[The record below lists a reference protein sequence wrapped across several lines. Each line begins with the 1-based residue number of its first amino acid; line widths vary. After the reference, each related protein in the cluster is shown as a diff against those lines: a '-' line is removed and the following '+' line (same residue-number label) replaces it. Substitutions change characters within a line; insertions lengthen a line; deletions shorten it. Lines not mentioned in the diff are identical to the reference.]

1 MRKSFFDY
9 IMTAKKL
16 TIFNSYVKLAD
27 YLNVPAQRLTDWKLQ
42 RGRVEPAEC
51 VLLAILLGLDPAEIA
66 FTIKAEREINP
77 EKVTQWLNLA
87 EQYARPVN
95 PPDKYKKHK

>member
-16 TIFNSYVKLAD
+16 TIFDSYVKLAD
-27 YLNVPAQRLTDWKLQ
+27 YLNVPAQRLTDWKLK

-51 VLLAILLGLDPAEIA
+51 VLLAILLGLEPAEIA

-77 EKVTQWLNLA
+77 EKVPQWLSLA
-87 EQYARPVN
+87 AEHAKPIN
-95 PPDKYKKHK
+95 PPEKYRK